1 MFSALEPDIALETA
15 VLRRRHPKTLLEEPP
30 KRTTLY
36 MLQSQRKLLNVCS
49 HLSLAVVVVRVCRI
63 PGFTQK
69 HQKVGRRTSVHD
81 LRSPKLPSEERF
93 MTMNSYVCKMWRCV
107 QQRVSYVELLIPKL
121 NFEAKTTVFTT
132 FFYRSTDQ
140 PVFSVF

>member
-49 HLSLAVVVVRVCRI
+49 HLSLAVVVRVCRI